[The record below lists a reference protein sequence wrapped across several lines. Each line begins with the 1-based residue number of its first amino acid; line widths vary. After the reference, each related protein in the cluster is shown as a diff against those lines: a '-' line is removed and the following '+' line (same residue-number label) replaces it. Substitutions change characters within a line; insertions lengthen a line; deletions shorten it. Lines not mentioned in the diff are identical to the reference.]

1 MTNLIAKVA
10 ELRKLEAKATPGPW
24 DMNYNGSYE
33 IFTAGHG
40 PSESRD
46 KTVMRW
52 KDDGLPIRGK
62 DSLLIL
68 IMRNAAPRMLA
79 ALGKVQAG
87 DAHKLDEIIEMIDFS
102 IPSELM
108 SVEESDEDFDIA
120 PSEYQEMIQMKA
132 TLQRYVDLARLM
144 EGNP

>member
-10 ELRKLEAKATPGPW
+10 ELRELEAKATPGPW

-52 KDDGLPIRGK
+52 KDDGLPIRAK
-62 DSLLIL
+62 DSVLIL
-68 IMRNAAPRMLA
+68 VMRNAAPKLLA

-87 DAHKLDEIIEMIDFS
+87 DAKILAEILSFIE
-102 IPSELM
+102 SEAT
-108 SVEESDEDFDIA
+108 ESDWEDAIG
-120 PSEYQEMIQMKA
+120 
-132 TLQRYVDLARLM
+132 LLRRYADLARLM
-144 EGNP
+144 EGKE